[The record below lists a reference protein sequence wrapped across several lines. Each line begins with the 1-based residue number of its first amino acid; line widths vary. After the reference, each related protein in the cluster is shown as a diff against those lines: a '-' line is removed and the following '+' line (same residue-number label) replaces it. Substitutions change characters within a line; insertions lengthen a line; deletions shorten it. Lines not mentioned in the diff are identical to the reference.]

1 MSIFLLS
8 IFLFHRVFEILN
20 DDETNELVL
29 LTRRAYIRLICEQ
42 KQYELALLNF
52 KKIDVKNS
60 LEDLCA
66 LARVF
71 YKLGKYQ
78 QCCKSKLIIDF

>member
-1 MSIFLLS
+1 MNSIRFNFKIIS
-8 IFLFHRVFEILN
+8 RVFDILN
-20 DDETNELVL
+20 DNDSNELVL
-29 LTRRAYIRLICEQ
+29 LTRRGYIRLLCEQ
-42 KQYELALLNF
+42 KQYELALLHY

-78 QCCKSKLIIDF
+78 QCCKSKTIN